1 MPPHHDQCRE
11 LSDLAGREVC
21 RCGVRLPKI
30 AGGHANDLQRRND
43 PACQGSTKRR
53 PTNGQNATRSNRAE
67 RFGDELG
74 RVNLNQR

>member
-1 MPPHHDQCRE
+1 
-11 LSDLAGREVC
+11 
-21 RCGVRLPKI
+21 VRLPKI